1 MLDKNWQSPNG
12 FDKNYQSPFMSLSSF
27 NNGYWMRR
35 ETKCTPEAFL
45 LVVIRPLFLLYTVLF
60 SRNFKRISVPC
71 FSCIA
76 FYFLGIWGFPAA
88 NVTLCQRPFYR
99 SISYECAVDFWF
111 PDIFFPLQPV
121 CFAVMYM
128 VMFESNW
135 LCSPK
140 VIHMVRS
147 IYTINR
153 CVFSPLIE

>member
-1 MLDKNWQSPNG
+1 MLDKNCQSPNG

-76 FYFLGIWGFPAA
+76 FYFPGIWGFPAA

-111 PDIFFPLQPV
+111 PNIFFFSTTCLF
-121 CFAVMYM
+121 CCH
-128 VMFESNW
+128 VMFDSNW
-135 LCSPK
+135 FCSPK
-140 VIHMVRS
+140 VIHIVRS
-147 IYTINR
+147 IYTINIF
-153 CVFSPLIE
+153 FSSLIE